1 MIRSTCISATQL
13 GLDLWLT
20 CELLH
25 AWRSDTS
32 EAIFIQMEFPANSS
46 LSLSFLH
53 WKKVQ
58 SSSRK
63 NPRPVEFVHY
73 DVRPTGD
80 SRFRFISCGGG
91 RRLADQ
97 WVCNNRRGEHHLP
110 RTLSNSNAHSIY
122 LTKLLG
128 PYSHSVW
135 WVFCELWGG
144 CDTFVHLFTFKSI
157 LCAFQILSP
166 TQMMNYVKLFHQKV
180 FGCDPCRRLISF
192 WTSQR
197 CSLYFFRYIFLC
209 VRLREPRLLAAVVV
223 QVSCTS

>member
-1 MIRSTCISATQL
+1 METPQIRHCR
-13 GLDLWLT
+13 WV
-20 CELLH
+20 
-25 AWRSDTS
+25 
-32 EAIFIQMEFPANSS
+32 
-46 LSLSFLH
+46 FLH

-73 DVRPTGD
+73 DVRLEILVFD
-80 SRFRFISCGGG
+80 SI

-128 PYSHSVW
+128 PYSHSVL
-135 WVFCELWGG
+135 WVFYELWGG

-166 TQMMNYVKLFHQKV
+166 TQMMNHYVKLYHQQKA
-180 FGCDPCRRLISF
+180 FGCDPCR
-192 WTSQR
+192 T
-197 CSLYFFRYIFLC
+197 Y
-209 VRLREPRLLAAVVV
+209 
-223 QVSCTS
+223 